1 MAQLPTLTLLGSSFT
16 RYKFETYPFDT
27 KFSPVAAVYAIT
39 LRYEK
44 EPGKISQRIVY
55 IGETDDM
62 SNCLENHDRRECILS
77 FKANAV
83 SLYLDPDTTSRR
95 KKVRDLV
102 DKYKPKCND

>member
-55 IGETDDM
+55 IGENVLTDGYRLNEGD
-62 SNCLENHDRRECILS
+62 SISGLLWLQGKLID
-77 FKANAV
+77 
-83 SLYLDPDTTSRR
+83 DPS
-95 KKVRDLV
+95 
-102 DKYKPKCND
+102 PE